1 MEIPKART
9 NLRRTMRAI
18 KKKLYYSPLM
28 HSILYRLIRLY
39 SMLFRLR
46 VENEAPWQA
55 YYRQGGRVILCVY
68 HQQFFSAI
76 RYFRTY
82 RHFKPGLMISQSRD
96 GEIIAAVANRTG
108 WVTVRGSSTRGG
120 KEALEMMVDHVTEN
134 RLAAHIVDGPQGPAF
149 KVKPGII
156 RMAHEADA
164 VIVPFYI
171 ASDNAWYF
179 RSWDRFMLPKPFSRV
194 ILRYGDM
201 IRFDTAEST
210 EAFEAQRQSLD
221 AIMYVESEK
230 LKSQMS

>member
-1 MEIPKART
+1 
-9 NLRRTMRAI
+9 MRAI
-18 KKKLYYSPLM
+18 KKKLYYSKRM
-28 HSILYRLIRLY
+28 HSVLYHFIRLY
-39 SMLFRLR
+39 SLLFRFK
-46 VENEAPWQA
+46 VENEKPWLDH
-55 YYRQGGRVILCVY
+55 YKQGGKVILCVY

-96 GEIIAAVANRTG
+96 GEIIAGVANRTG

-120 KEALEMMVDHVTEN
+120 KQALDMMVDHVKEN

-149 KVKPGII
+149 KVKAGII
-156 RMAHEADA
+156 RMAHESNA

-171 ASDNAWYF
+171 ASNNAWYF
-179 RSWDRFMLPKPFSRV
+179 RSWDKFMLPKPFSKV

-201 IRFDTAEST
+201 ISFDKPETT
-210 EAFEAQRQSLD
+210 EDFEAQRQSLD

-230 LKSQMS
+230 LKKRLS